1 MYHIDSTV
9 IIRNPSYPLNK
20 LEKIDLESIILYDKQ
35 RPDETGNYVLSVG
48 LTEVTVE
55 RCKAVLS
62 IVKGTQGTAKVII
75 KERTLLER
83 FLKR

>member
-48 LTEVTVE
+48 L
-55 RCKAVLS
+55 
-62 IVKGTQGTAKVII
+62 
-75 KERTLLER
+75 RT
-83 FLKR
+83 